1 MRLRSLALAL
11 LITLVGLPTFAAPK
25 QDTPTPGKVPTIIK
39 IIRRLLPIIQP
50 LDDPGISPPHP

>member
-11 LITLVGLPTFAAPK
+11 LITLFALPTFAAPK
-25 QDTPTPGKVPTIIK
+25 QDTPAPGKVPAIIR

-50 LDDPGISPPHP
+50 LEEPGISPIHP